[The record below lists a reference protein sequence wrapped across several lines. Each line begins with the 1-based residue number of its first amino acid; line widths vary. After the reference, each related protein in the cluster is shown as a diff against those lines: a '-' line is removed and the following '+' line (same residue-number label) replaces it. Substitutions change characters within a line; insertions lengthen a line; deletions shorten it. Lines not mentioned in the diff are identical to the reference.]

1 MILRIQFEDKKD
13 PFLELRRSFEEK
25 KAPFLLSGKAK
36 QIKEVALI
44 RSRRKNLIVFLLGFR
59 MLRLVYISA
68 LLCSAIFLSSPKKST
83 TSSLKTDSSA
93 LMGLLGM
100 GGMPSFSLA
109 TRRKKGALNLST
121 SSERTLTSR

>member
-1 MILRIQFEDKKD
+1 MNPQMILRIQFKRQKD
-13 PFLELRRSFEEK
+13 LFL
-25 KAPFLLSGKAK
+25 PSGKAK
-36 QIKEVALI
+36 QIQEAALI

-83 TSSLKTDSSA
+83 TSSLKTDSLA

-100 GGMPSFSLA
+100 GGMRSFSLA
-109 TRRKKGALNLST
+109 TRSKKGALNLLK
-121 SSERTLTSR
+121 SSERTLTNR